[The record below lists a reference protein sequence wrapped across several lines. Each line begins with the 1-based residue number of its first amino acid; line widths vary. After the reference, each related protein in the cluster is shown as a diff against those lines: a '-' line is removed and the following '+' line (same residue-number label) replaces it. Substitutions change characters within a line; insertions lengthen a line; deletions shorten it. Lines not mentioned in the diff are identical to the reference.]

1 MAAKER
7 GQIASHGEMLE
18 SMSQLE
24 FEEFFL
30 FITVVSLKKGFVLR
44 VNARCLLHLRRVER
58 KPNDSKSNDTGDVGP
73 AGCSV
78 SP

>member
-7 GQIASHGEMLE
+7 GQIASHGETLE

-30 FITVVSLKKGFVLR
+30 FITVVSL
-44 VNARCLLHLRRVER
+44 
-58 KPNDSKSNDTGDVGP
+58 
-73 AGCSV
+73 
-78 SP
+78 